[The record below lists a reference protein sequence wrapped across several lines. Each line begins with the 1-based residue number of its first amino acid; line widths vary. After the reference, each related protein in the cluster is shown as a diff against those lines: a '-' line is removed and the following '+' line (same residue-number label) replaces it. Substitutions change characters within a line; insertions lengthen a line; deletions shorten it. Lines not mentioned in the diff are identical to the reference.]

1 MRHLRR
7 LWAGEL
13 ELDNAFWN
21 WAVIGGLIVNLSS
34 SAAFVYLIM
43 AGQPI
48 AALIA
53 GYALSLPYNALVTVG
68 VWRSAERY
76 KGERR
81 FADMARAVTVIGMV
95 LLSIT

>member
-1 MRHLRR
+1 MRRLER

-13 ELDNAFWN
+13 TLDEAFWN
-21 WAVIGGLIVNLSS
+21 WAVIGGLIVNLTS

-48 AALIA
+48 AALVA
-53 GYALSLPYNALVTVG
+53 GYLLSLPYNILVSVG
-68 VWRSAERY
+68 VWRSAGQY
-76 KGERR
+76 QGEQR
-81 FADMARAVTVIGMV
+81 FADMARAVTIVGMV